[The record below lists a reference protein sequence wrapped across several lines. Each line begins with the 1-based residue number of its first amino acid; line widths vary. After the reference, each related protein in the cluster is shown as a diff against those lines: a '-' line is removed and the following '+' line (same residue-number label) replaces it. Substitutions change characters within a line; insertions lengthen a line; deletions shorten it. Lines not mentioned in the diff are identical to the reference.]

1 MLPNLY
7 IQSEIKS
14 LTFLKKTDNIIY
26 VGPELSTA
34 EKSLLT
40 TTGAPV
46 VFVQDIIAK
55 LSKEV
60 LEYNFPGVALPEA
73 FSVDR
78 INAQIRSELAF
89 SADPTHYMVVHFVH
103 GDFHVYDAETNL
115 DKLVWYLRRLVDRP
129 VPMEKVSPKAKRK
142 LRVIWDKMSKFSGE
156 LYESVNDDIEQ
167 EPCQDEDAAK
177 EETDDIRFSVRPSK
191 PQVERCRKLSE
202 PEIRFRVTSQQ
213 EPPQA
218 DQTFSAE
225 MAKAAAEIKKMVKDL
240 LLQGFPAEIVQSW
253 LNEAVKLSR
262 LRITRQFKILL
273 VDYDMEIKM
282 GPLPKTVFLFY
293 LRHPEGVKF
302 TYLQDHVDEL
312 RNIYGHVSVND
323 DPVKMD
329 ESIASL
335 TDPLNNSICEKCAAI
350 KKAFMLKV
358 HDNVAR
364 NYYIT
369 GMQGG
374 EKGIALD
381 RNLVEWECQL

>member
-7 IQSEIKS
+7 FQKEIQSLI
-14 LTFLKKTDNIIY
+14 FLKDTPNVMY
-26 VGPELSTA
+26 VGPELSDADKAMLTA
-34 EKSLLT
+34 I
-40 TTGAPV
+40 GASM
-46 VFVQDIIAK
+46 VFVQDVLAK

-60 LEYNFPGVALPEA
+60 MEYNFPGVVLPEG
-73 FSVDR
+73 FSVES
-78 INAQIRSELAF
+78 INAQILSELEF
-89 SADPTHYMVVHFVH
+89 GADSSHYILVHFEN
-103 GDFHVYDAETNL
+103 GQFSVYDAETHM
-115 DKLVWYLRRLVDRP
+115 DKLVWYLKRLVDRP
-129 VPMEKVSPKAKRK
+129 EKPKLKRCLRAKWR
-142 LRVIWDKMSKFSGE
+142 KMSDFSGNLYDAVQEFGKE
-156 LYESVNDDIEQ
+156 LSQEEQ
-167 EPCQDEDAAK
+167 KEVQEDN
-177 EETDDIRFSVRPSK
+177 DDIRFSVSPSK

-202 PEIRFRVTSQQ
+202 PEIRFRVTSQH

-225 MAKAAAEIKKMVKDL
+225 MAKAAAEIEKMVKDL

-302 TYLQDHVDEL
+302 TYLQDYVDEL

>member
-7 IQSEIKS
+7 FQKEIQSLI
-14 LTFLKKTDNIIY
+14 FLKDTPNVMY
-26 VGPELSTA
+26 VGPELSEADKAMLTA
-34 EKSLLT
+34 
-40 TTGAPV
+40 TGASM
-46 VFVQDIIAK
+46 VFVQDVLAK

-60 LEYNFPGVALPEA
+60 MEYNFPGVVLPEG
-73 FSVDR
+73 FSVES
-78 INAQIRSELAF
+78 INAQILSELEF
-89 SADPTHYMVVHFVH
+89 GTDSSHYILVHFEN
-103 GDFHVYDAETNL
+103 GQFSVYDAETDL
-115 DKLVWYLRRLVDRP
+115 GKLIWYLKRLVDRP
-129 VPMEKVSPKAKRK
+129 EKPKLKRRLRAKWR
-142 LRVIWDKMSKFSGE
+142 KMSDFSGNLYDAVQEFGKE
-156 LYESVNDDIEQ
+156 LSQEEQ
-167 EPCQDEDAAK
+167 KEVQEDN
-177 EETDDIRFSVRPSK
+177 DDIRFSVSPSK

-202 PEIRFRVTSQQ
+202 PEIRFRVTSLH

-225 MAKAAAEIKKMVKDL
+225 MAKAAAEIEKMVKDL

>member
-26 VGPELSTA
+26 VGPELSAA

-40 TTGAPV
+40 ATRAPV

-73 FSVDR
+73 FSVDS

-103 GDFHVYDAETNL
+103 GDFHVYDAETYL
-115 DKLVWYLRRLVDRP
+115 DKLVWYLRRQMDRP

-156 LYESVNDDIEQ
+156 LYESVEQ
-167 EPCQDEDAAK
+167 ELSQDEDAAK

-225 MAKAAAEIKKMVKDL
+225 MAKAAAEIEKMVKDL

-262 LRITRQFKILL
+262 LRITSQFKILL

>member
-26 VGPELSTA
+26 IGPELSA
-34 EKSLLT
+34 ADKSLLT
-40 TTGAPV
+40 ATGAPV

-73 FSVDR
+73 FSVDS

-103 GDFHVYDAETNL
+103 GDFHVYDAETYL
-115 DKLVWYLRRLVDRP
+115 DKLVWYLRKLVDRP

-156 LYESVNDDIEQ
+156 LYESVNDDIEW

-191 PQVERCRKLSE
+191 PQVERYRKLSE

-213 EPPQA
+213 ELPQA

-225 MAKAAAEIKKMVKDL
+225 MAKAAAEIEKMVKDL

-302 TYLQDHVDEL
+302 TYLQDYVDEL

>member
-40 TTGAPV
+40 ATGAPV

-73 FSVDR
+73 FSVDS
-78 INAQIRSELAF
+78 INAQIRSELTF
-89 SADPTHYMVVHFVH
+89 IADPTHYMVVHFVH

-191 PQVERCRKLSE
+191 PQVERCRELSE

-218 DQTFSAE
+218 DQTFSTE
-225 MAKAAAEIKKMVKDL
+225 MAKAAAEIEKMVKDL

-312 RNIYGHVSVND
+312 RSIYGHVSVND

>member
-26 VGPELSTA
+26 VGPELSAA

-40 TTGAPV
+40 ATGAPV

-60 LEYNFPGVALPEA
+60 LEYNFPGVALPET
-73 FSVDR
+73 FSVDS

-103 GDFHVYDAETNL
+103 GDFHVYVAETNL

-129 VPMEKVSPKAKRK
+129 EPMETVSPKAKRK

-156 LYESVNDDIEQ
+156 LNESVNDDIEQ

-191 PQVERCRKLSE
+191 QQVERCRKLSE

-218 DQTFSAE
+218 DQTFSTE
-225 MAKAAAEIKKMVKDL
+225 MAKAAAEIEKMVKDL

-253 LNEAVKLSR
+253 LSEAVKLSR

-302 TYLQDHVDEL
+302 TYLQDHFDEL

-335 TDPLNNSICEKCAAI
+335 TNPLNNSICEKCAAI

-369 GMQGG
+369 GLQGG

>member
-14 LTFLKKTDNIIY
+14 LNFLKKTDSIIY
-26 VGPELSTA
+26 VGPELSA
-34 EKSLLT
+34 ADKSLLT
-40 TTGAPV
+40 ATGAPV

-73 FSVDR
+73 FSVDS
-78 INAQIRSELAF
+78 INAQIQSELTF

-115 DKLVWYLRRLVDRP
+115 DKLVWYLKRLVDRP
-129 VPMEKVSPKAKRK
+129 EPMEKVSPKAKRK

-225 MAKAAAEIKKMVKDL
+225 MAKAAAEIEKMVKNL

-358 HDNVAR
+358 NDNVAR

>member
-14 LTFLKKTDNIIY
+14 LNFLKKTDNIIY
-26 VGPELSTA
+26 IGPELSAA

-40 TTGAPV
+40 ATGAPV

-73 FSVDR
+73 FSVDS
-78 INAQIRSELAF
+78 INAQIQSELTF

-115 DKLVWYLRRLVDRP
+115 DKLVWYLIRLVDRP
-129 VPMEKVSPKAKRK
+129 EPMEKVSPKAKRK

-213 EPPQA
+213 ELPQA
-218 DQTFSAE
+218 DQTFSTE
-225 MAKAAAEIKKMVKDL
+225 MAKAAAEIEKMVKDL

-369 GMQGG
+369 GLQGG

>member
-14 LTFLKKTDNIIY
+14 LNFLKKTDNIIY
-26 VGPELSTA
+26 VGPELSA
-34 EKSLLT
+34 ADKSLLT
-40 TTGAPV
+40 ATGAPV

-73 FSVDR
+73 FSVDS
-78 INAQIRSELAF
+78 INAQIQSELTF

-129 VPMEKVSPKAKRK
+129 EPMEKVSPKAKRK

-202 PEIRFRVTSQQ
+202 PEIRFRVTSQH

-225 MAKAAAEIKKMVKDL
+225 MAKAAAEIEKMVKDL

-358 HDNVAR
+358 NDNVAR

>member
-14 LTFLKKTDNIIY
+14 LNFLKKTDNIIY
-26 VGPELSTA
+26 VGPELSTT

-40 TTGAPV
+40 ATGAPV

-73 FSVDR
+73 FSVDS
-78 INAQIRSELAF
+78 INAQIQSELTF

-103 GDFHVYDAETNL
+103 GDYHVYDAETYL

-129 VPMEKVSPKAKRK
+129 EPMEKVSPKAKRK
-142 LRVIWDKMSKFSGE
+142 LRVIWDKMSEFSGE

-167 EPCQDEDAAK
+167 EPCQDEDAAM

-202 PEIRFRVTSQQ
+202 PEIRFRVTSQH

-225 MAKAAAEIKKMVKDL
+225 MAKAAAEIEKMVKDL

>member
-26 VGPELSTA
+26 VGPELSAA

-40 TTGAPV
+40 ATGAPV

-60 LEYNFPGVALPEA
+60 LEYNFPGVALPET
-73 FSVDR
+73 FSVDS

-89 SADPTHYMVVHFVH
+89 SADPIHYMVVHFVH
-103 GDFHVYDAETNL
+103 GDFHVYVAETNL

-129 VPMEKVSPKAKRK
+129 EPMETVSPKAKRK

-191 PQVERCRKLSE
+191 QQVERCRKLSE

-218 DQTFSAE
+218 DQTFSTE
-225 MAKAAAEIKKMVKDL
+225 MARAAAEIEKMVKDL

-335 TDPLNNSICEKCAAI
+335 TNPLNNSICEKCAAI

-369 GMQGG
+369 GLQGG

>member
-14 LTFLKKTDNIIY
+14 LNFLKKTDNIIY
-26 VGPELSTA
+26 TGPELSTT

-40 TTGAPV
+40 ATGAPV

-73 FSVDR
+73 FSVDS
-78 INAQIRSELAF
+78 INAQIQSELTF
-89 SADPTHYMVVHFVH
+89 SADPTHYVVVHFVH

-129 VPMEKVSPKAKRK
+129 EPMEKVSPKAKRK

-218 DQTFSAE
+218 DQTFSTE
-225 MAKAAAEIKKMVKDL
+225 MAKAAAEIEKMVKDL

-358 HDNVAR
+358 NDNVAR

-369 GMQGG
+369 GLQGG

>member
-14 LTFLKKTDNIIY
+14 LTFLKKTDNVIY
-26 VGPELSTA
+26 VGPELSAA

-40 TTGAPV
+40 ATGAPV

-156 LYESVNDDIEQ
+156 LYESVEQ
-167 EPCQDEDAAK
+167 ELSQDEDAAK

-218 DQTFSAE
+218 DQTFSTE
-225 MAKAAAEIKKMVKDL
+225 MAKAAAEIEKMVKDL

-312 RNIYGHVSVND
+312 RSIYGHVSVND

>member
-14 LTFLKKTDNIIY
+14 LNFLKKTDNIIY
-26 VGPELSTA
+26 TGPELSTA

-40 TTGAPV
+40 ATGAPV

-73 FSVDR
+73 FSVDS

-103 GDFHVYDAETNL
+103 GDFHVYDAETYL

-129 VPMEKVSPKAKRK
+129 EPMEKVSPKAKRK

-218 DQTFSAE
+218 HQTFSTE
-225 MAKAAAEIKKMVKDL
+225 MAKAAAEIEKMVKDL

>member
-26 VGPELSTA
+26 TGPELSAA

-40 TTGAPV
+40 ATGAPV

-73 FSVDR
+73 FSVDS
-78 INAQIRSELAF
+78 INAQIQSELTF
-89 SADPTHYMVVHFVH
+89 SADLTHYMVVHFVH

-129 VPMEKVSPKAKRK
+129 EPMEKVSPKAKRK

-156 LYESVNDDIEQ
+156 LYESVNDDIEH
-167 EPCQDEDAAK
+167 EPCQDEDAVK

-213 EPPQA
+213 ELPQA

-225 MAKAAAEIKKMVKDL
+225 MAKAAAEIEKMVKDL

>member
-26 VGPELSTA
+26 TGPELSAA

-40 TTGAPV
+40 ATGAPV

-73 FSVDR
+73 FSVDS
-78 INAQIRSELAF
+78 INAQIRSELTF
-89 SADPTHYMVVHFVH
+89 SADLTHYMVVHFVH

-129 VPMEKVSPKAKRK
+129 EPMEKVSPKAKRK

-218 DQTFSAE
+218 DQTFSTE
-225 MAKAAAEIKKMVKDL
+225 MAKAAAEIEKMVKDL

>member
-14 LTFLKKTDNIIY
+14 LNFLKKTDSIIY
-26 VGPELSTA
+26 VGPELSA
-34 EKSLLT
+34 ADKSLLT
-40 TTGAPV
+40 ATGAPV

-73 FSVDR
+73 FSVDS
-78 INAQIRSELAF
+78 INAQIQSELTF

-115 DKLVWYLRRLVDRP
+115 DKLVWYLKRLVDRP
-129 VPMEKVSPKAKRK
+129 EPMEKVSPKAKRK

-218 DQTFSAE
+218 DQTFSTE
-225 MAKAAAEIKKMVKDL
+225 MAKAAAEIEKMVKGL

>member
-14 LTFLKKTDNIIY
+14 LNFLKKTDNIIY
-26 VGPELSTA
+26 IGPELSAA

-40 TTGAPV
+40 ATGAPV
-46 VFVQDIIAK
+46 MFVQDIIAK

-73 FSVDR
+73 FSVDS
-78 INAQIRSELAF
+78 INAQIQSELTF

-103 GDFHVYDAETNL
+103 GDYHVYDAETYL

-142 LRVIWDKMSKFSGE
+142 LRVIWDKMSEFSGE

-167 EPCQDEDAAK
+167 EPCQDADAAK

-202 PEIRFRVTSQQ
+202 PEIRFRVTSQP
-213 EPPQA
+213 EPPHA
-218 DQTFSAE
+218 DQTFSTE
-225 MAKAAAEIKKMVKDL
+225 MAKAAAEIEKMVKDL

-312 RNIYGHVSVND
+312 RSIYGHVSVND
-323 DPVKMD
+323 DPMKMD

>member
-14 LTFLKKTDNIIY
+14 LTFLKKTKCIIY
-26 VGPELSTA
+26 VGPELSA
-34 EKSLLT
+34 ADKSLLAA
-40 TTGAPV
+40 TGAPV
-46 VFVQDIIAK
+46 VFVQDILSK

-60 LEYNFPGVALPEA
+60 MEYNLPGVALPEA
-73 FSVDR
+73 FSLDA
-78 INAQIRSELAF
+78 INAQILSELEF
-89 SADPTHYMVVHFVH
+89 SADPTHYMVVSYVR
-103 GDFHVYDAETNL
+103 DSFHVYDAETYL
-115 DKLVWYLRRLVDRP
+115 DKLVWYLRGRVIRP
-129 VPMEKVSPKAKRK
+129 VLTSKIGQPKAKK
-142 LRVIWDKMSKFSGE
+142 KTHNIWDMMCNFLGE
-156 LYESVNDDIEQ
+156 RDDSCYEGIEQ
-167 EPCQDEDAAK
+167 EPDQDAEVAK
-177 EETDDIRFSVRPSK
+177 EETDDVRLSVRS
-191 PQVERCRKLSE
+191 
-202 PEIRFRVTSQQ
+202 VTSQQ
-213 EPPQA
+213 APPQA
-218 DQTFSAE
+218 DQTFSDE
-225 MAKAAAEIKKMVKDL
+225 MAKAAAEIEKMVKDL

-253 LNEAVKLSR
+253 LNETVKLSR

-381 RNLVEWECQL
+381 RSLVEWECEL

>member
-26 VGPELSTA
+26 VGPELSA
-34 EKSLLT
+34 ADKSLLT
-40 TTGAPV
+40 ATGAPV

-73 FSVDR
+73 FSVDS
-78 INAQIRSELAF
+78 INAQIRSELTF
-89 SADPTHYMVVHFVH
+89 SADLTHYMVVHFVH

-129 VPMEKVSPKAKRK
+129 EPMEKVSPKAKRK

-218 DQTFSAE
+218 DQTFSTE
-225 MAKAAAEIKKMVKDL
+225 MAKAAAEIEKMVKDL

>member
-26 VGPELSTA
+26 IGPELSAA

-40 TTGAPV
+40 ATGAPV
-46 VFVQDIIAK
+46 VFVQDIIDK

-60 LEYNFPGVALPEA
+60 LEYNFPGVALTEA
-73 FSVDR
+73 FSVDS
-78 INAQIRSELAF
+78 INAQIQSELTF

-115 DKLVWYLRRLVDRP
+115 DKLVWYLRRQMDRP
-129 VPMEKVSPKAKRK
+129 VPMEKVGPKAKRK

-156 LYESVNDDIEQ
+156 LYESVEQ
-167 EPCQDEDAAK
+167 ELSQDEDAAK

-225 MAKAAAEIKKMVKDL
+225 MAKAAAEIEKMVKDL

-302 TYLQDHVDEL
+302 TYLQDYVDEL

-358 HDNVAR
+358 NDNVAR

-381 RNLVEWECQL
+381 RNLVEWECEL

>member
-14 LTFLKKTDNIIY
+14 LNFLKKTDNIIY
-26 VGPELSTA
+26 IGPELSAA

-40 TTGAPV
+40 ATGAPV
-46 VFVQDIIAK
+46 MFVQDIIAK

-73 FSVDR
+73 FSVDS
-78 INAQIRSELAF
+78 INAQIQSERTF

-103 GDFHVYDAETNL
+103 GDYHVYDAETYL

-142 LRVIWDKMSKFSGE
+142 LRVIWDKMSEFSGE

-167 EPCQDEDAAK
+167 EPCQDAEASK

-218 DQTFSAE
+218 DQTFSTE
-225 MAKAAAEIKKMVKDL
+225 MAKAAAEIEKMVKDL

>member
-14 LTFLKKTDNIIY
+14 LNFLKKTDNIIY
-26 VGPELSTA
+26 IGPELSAA

-40 TTGAPV
+40 ATGAPV

-60 LEYNFPGVALPEA
+60 LEYNFPGVALPETL
-73 FSVDR
+73 SVDS

-156 LYESVNDDIEQ
+156 LYESVEQ
-167 EPCQDEDAAK
+167 ELSQDEDAAK

-218 DQTFSAE
+218 DQTFSTE
-225 MAKAAAEIKKMVKDL
+225 MAKAAAEIEKMVKDL

-302 TYLQDHVDEL
+302 TYLQDYVDEL

-358 HDNVAR
+358 HDNVAK

>member
-14 LTFLKKTDNIIY
+14 LNFLKKTDNIIY
-26 VGPELSTA
+26 IGPELSAA

-40 TTGAPV
+40 STGAPV

-73 FSVDR
+73 FSVDS
-78 INAQIRSELAF
+78 INAQIQSELTF

-129 VPMEKVSPKAKRK
+129 EPMEKVSPKAKRK

-218 DQTFSAE
+218 DQTFSTE
-225 MAKAAAEIKKMVKDL
+225 MAKAAAEIEKMVKDL

>member
-14 LTFLKKTDNIIY
+14 LNFLKKTDSIIY
-26 VGPELSTA
+26 VGPELSA
-34 EKSLLT
+34 ADKSLLT
-40 TTGAPV
+40 ATGAPV

-73 FSVDR
+73 FSVDS
-78 INAQIRSELAF
+78 INAQIQSELTF

-115 DKLVWYLRRLVDRP
+115 DKLVWYLKRLVDRP
-129 VPMEKVSPKAKRK
+129 EPMEKVSPKAKRK

-225 MAKAAAEIKKMVKDL
+225 MAKAAAEIEKMVKDL

>member
-14 LTFLKKTDNIIY
+14 LNFLKKTDNIIY
-26 VGPELSTA
+26 VGPELSAA

-40 TTGAPV
+40 ATGAPV

-73 FSVDR
+73 FSVDS
-78 INAQIRSELAF
+78 INAQIQSELTF

-129 VPMEKVSPKAKRK
+129 EPMEKVSPKAKRK

-218 DQTFSAE
+218 DQTFSTE
-225 MAKAAAEIKKMVKDL
+225 MAKAAAEIEKMVKDL

>member
-7 IQSEIKS
+7 FQKEIQSLI
-14 LTFLKKTDNIIY
+14 FLKDTPNVMY
-26 VGPELSTA
+26 VGPELSDADKAMLTA
-34 EKSLLT
+34 I
-40 TTGAPV
+40 GASM
-46 VFVQDIIAK
+46 VFVQDVLAK

-60 LEYNFPGVALPEA
+60 MEYNFPGVVLPEG
-73 FSVDR
+73 FSVES
-78 INAQIRSELAF
+78 INAQILSELEF
-89 SADPTHYMVVHFVH
+89 GADSSHYILVHFEN
-103 GDFHVYDAETNL
+103 GQFSVYDAETDL
-115 DKLVWYLRRLVDRP
+115 VKLIWYLKRLVDRP
-129 VPMEKVSPKAKRK
+129 EKPKLKRRLRAKWR
-142 LRVIWDKMSKFSGE
+142 KMSDFSGNLYDAVQEFGKE
-156 LYESVNDDIEQ
+156 LSQEEQ
-167 EPCQDEDAAK
+167 KEVQEDN
-177 EETDDIRFSVRPSK
+177 DDIRFSVSPSK

-218 DQTFSAE
+218 DQTFSTE
-225 MAKAAAEIKKMVKDL
+225 MAKAAAEIEKMVKDL

-358 HDNVAR
+358 NDNVAR